1 MKYTERIKRCAEMLA
16 LKAEYPTDVVLGV
29 YTKEYTRFR
38 TDWSLVGKHF
48 SGADESMAWRKLSG
62 SLALQQKHTEELL
75 RNQNLWD
82 NCESSPKTIL
92 LCQAL
97 TSTRGCAPR
106 A

>member
-1 MKYTERIKRCAEMLA
+1 MKYTEQIKRCAEMLA

-38 TDWSLVGKHF
+38 TDSSPVRKHF
-48 SGADESMAWRKLSG
+48 SGADESMAWQKLSD

-82 NCESSPKTIL
+82 NCESSPKIY
-92 LCQAL
+92 CCV
-97 TSTRGCAPR
+97 RH
-106 A
+106 